1 MPPFAWSRDPMVVI
15 KEFEERYK
23 SDWAGPCFL
32 FAISSAES
40 LHYLHD
46 IDLAYET
53 CYVSVGNHRADVVD
67 VAHARWATSSCI
79 SVLDLCAAGLGH
91 AFCSNLSGYE
101 LDLGCFDA
109 KRTANW
115 ETNNADKQRLDWQK
129 EIPPS
134 ALQWVR
140 NVLDDVDYG
149 EIKKLRNALI
159 HSRLNR
165 HFRMSLGGPPQR
177 LKLEGKSKQ
186 WEVPQIV
193 QVARDVATTHVSKFL
208 EVLFA
213 LSVTKL

>member
-1 MPPFAWSRDPMVVI
+1 MSPFVWPGNPIAVI
-15 KEFEERYK
+15 QEFEKRHE
-23 SDWAGPCFL
+23 SALAGSLFL
-32 FAISSAES
+32 FAISIAES

-53 CYVSVGNHRADVVD
+53 CYVSVGNHRADVVE

-79 SVLDLCAAGLGH
+79 GVLDLCAAGLGH
-91 AFCSNLSGYE
+91 AFCSNLPKWE

-109 KRTANW
+109 KSTTKW
-115 ETNNADKQRLDWQK
+115 ETNKAHKQRLLWQQ
-129 EIPPS
+129 EIPQV

-140 NVLDDVDYG
+140 NVLDDVDYS
-149 EIKKLRNALI
+149 EIKMLRNPLV

-193 QVARDVATTHVSKFL
+193 QVAKDVATTHVSKFL
-208 EVLFA
+208 EVLSA
-213 LSVTKL
+213 L